1 MSRYTLKTYCGAKQ
15 MERFDHRTASKLE
28 SILNHPRHS
37 RIGEINSYGDIEEH
51 ANKFEIRDSMM
62 EKIFEGNLEEALRFT
77 RTLK

>member
-1 MSRYTLKTYCGAKQ
+1 
-15 MERFDHRTASKLE
+15 MERFDHRTTSKLE
-28 SILNHPRHS
+28 SILNHSRHS

-62 EKIFEGNLEEALRFT
+62 EKIFEGNLEETLRFI